1 MRLRVDEDIL
11 KDMQDFVSGK
21 DDFAKRYKAG
31 GDQKE
36 KSVSTGWMCVCFRE
50 EK

>member
-1 MRLRVDEDIL
+1 MIG
-11 KDMQDFVSGK
+11 MQNFASRK

-36 KSVSTGWMCVCFRE
+36 KSVSTGWMCFVIGRKNEF
-50 EK
+50 